1 MHCWRYL
8 KDEPKW
14 MEVTAGN
21 SKAIEVE
28 DDNYDTTA
36 GSNHIDLDGA
46 EASTPSTGRGKRP
59 IERDA
64 AKQRNKKSASP
75 VASASS
81 SEYAS
86 KMHDLFIDRFSF
98 MREN

>member
-14 MEVTAGN
+14 IEVTAAN

-28 DDNYDTTA
+28 DDGYGTTA
-36 GSNHIDLDGA
+36 ASNHIDLDGA

-75 VASASS
+75 ATSSAS

-86 KMHDLFIDRFSF
+86 NMHDLFIDRFSF
-98 MREN
+98 MR